1 MESKNNRILGLALAL
16 SMMIFATSCGSKDA
30 NTLEGKKAKLTE
42 LKKNQTELAAEI
54 KALEAELEK
63 GSPLRIEKS
72 KMVAVSTLTTTNFQH
87 FIDATGR
94 VEAENNQFITAQTGG
109 AITKLFVKEGDFV
122 NKGQTIATIDNS
134 ILRNSMQEVMI
145 QLETAKTLYERQKA
159 LWDQKIGTEIQLIQA
174 KTSVESLEKRILTLK
189 SQDAL
194 NVVVSPIS
202 GYVDEVRLKAG
213 EMAAP
218 GIGIV
223 RVVNFNNLKVTAN
236 IPDTY
241 AGTISK
247 GNIAQINFPDI
258 SKSTK
263 ASLSFVSQ
271 TVNQVSRTFTVE
283 AKIPAF
289 DKMLKPNLTA
299 TLLIND
305 QNKANAIVIPENMIQ
320 NTEKGSIVYVA
331 EEEGKNQVARAR
343 QVVTGLSYNG
353 QIVINSGLQAGDKII
368 TEGYQDMVDGQ
379 IIKF

>member
-134 ILRNSMQEVMI
+134 ILRNSMQEIMI

>member
-63 GSPLRIEKS
+63 DSPLKIEKS

-134 ILRNSMQEVMI
+134 ILRNSMQEIMI

-202 GYVDEVRLKAG
+202 GYIDEVRLKAG

>member
-72 KMVAVSTLTTTNFQH
+72 KLVAVSTLTTTNFQH

>member
-63 GSPLRIEKS
+63 GSPLKIEKS
-72 KMVAVSTLTTTNFQH
+72 KLVAVSTLSTTNFQH